1 MRSAEDCL
9 AKAIDMERRAADCVV
24 VAERAE
30 LLSMAHTWRNI
41 AQQALW
47 QDSYDPAARSPR

>member
-9 AKAIDMERRAADCVV
+9 AKALEMEARARTCA
-24 VAERAE
+24 AAPERAE
-30 LLSMAHTWRNI
+30 LLSMAHSWRNI

-47 QDSYDPAARSPR
+47 QDNYEDAARSRE

>member
-9 AKAIDMERRAADCVV
+9 AKAIDMEQRAKTCTAV
-24 VAERAE
+24 ERAE
-30 LLSMAHTWRNI
+30 LLAMAHTWRNI

-47 QDSYDPAARSPR
+47 QDSYAMAALPRH

>member
-9 AKAIDMERRAADCVV
+9 AEAVDMERRAGLCGA
-24 VAERAE
+24 AERAE

-47 QDSYDPAARSPR
+47 QDTYEASARASK

>member
-9 AKAIDMERRAADCVV
+9 AMAIDMERQAKTCGAV
-24 VAERAE
+24 ERAE

-41 AQQALW
+41 AMQALW
-47 QDSYDPAARSPR
+47 QDSYDLAVYPRH

>member
-9 AKAIDMERRAADCVV
+9 AKAIEMEKRAKSCTAT
-24 VAERAE
+24 ERAE
-30 LLSMAHTWRNI
+30 LLAMAHTWRNI

-47 QDSYDPAARSPR
+47 QDSYHLAARPRH

>member
-1 MRSAEDCL
+1 MRSAKDCL
-9 AKAIDMERRAADCVV
+9 AKAIDMERRAGACAA
-24 VAERAE
+24 AERAE

-47 QDSYDPAARSPR
+47 QDSCNLAVRSPR

>member
-9 AKAIDMERRAADCVV
+9 AKALDMEARAKTCA
-24 VAERAE
+24 APERAE
-30 LLSMAHTWRNI
+30 LLSMAHSWRNI

-47 QDSYDPAARSPR
+47 QDSYGAAISRK